1 MSLIHMRCASV
12 QLDTNARLSFL
23 MPFFWEFFLVRW
35 RCLFRFSVDGFI
47 DFRLVCNVTSY
58 IYGLHFYFVLLMT
71 ITKMPCDQYMWCK
84 LCGWPIPN
92 NYEINLVLGTPLMIT
107 SSI

>member
-58 IYGLHFYFVLLMT
+58 IYGLHFLFCVVNDHHKNALR
-71 ITKMPCDQYMWCK
+71 
-84 LCGWPIPN
+84 
-92 NYEINLVLGTPLMIT
+92 
-107 SSI
+107 SIHVVQTLWMANSK